1 MTEPRWRRWSEHP
14 AVGQKVVVL
23 WPGATGPDGDDE
35 PYDGDAETWDDVDHP
50 EKMFWMPVSEWR
62 DVLARIPEPDNPDEW
77 IVDNGESV
85 KKRGHYVSDRTLV
98 YAEPDYV
105 VAALNAYEEG
115 R

>member
-1 MTEPRWRRWSEHP
+1 MTGPRWRRWDDEYP
-14 AVGQKVVVL
+14 AANETIVAQTSDGGV
-23 WPGATGPDGDDE
+23 ATFTGPFWNWRDD
-35 PYDGDAETWDDVDHP
+35 AL
-50 EKMFWMPVSEWR
+50 WMPVSEWR

-105 VAALNAYEEG
+105 VAALNAYEG
-115 R
+115 RTR